1 MEALHEEALR
11 TIEETFGDRL
21 KRRPSREGESAHEGA
36 LASVLPVNPEEVEFL
51 AKVAERYS
59 VPLVALGAETAY
71 EPVAEKGSIL
81 VRFDLMRG
89 LWLRGSE
96 EVWVRAEPGALW
108 LELDNNLSARGW
120 GLAVYPT
127 SAPRATIGG
136 WLALD
141 GLGVGSFEYGWL
153 RENVLSADVVLP
165 GGERQTVRGEEL
177 HSVLSAQG
185 GGGIVVA
192 TTLRTRRA
200 DADVPFAQA
209 FASPEDLAGAVT
221 SIFDAGAPLWHLA
234 FLSPE
239 MAHARGL
246 GEDHL
251 LFGAYPGERAA
262 TIEKT
267 LRDVASSYR
276 GRELPSAD
284 AYRVWGERFFPV
296 APSRPTPAP
305 VERTLVPLPG
315 IAQRLESHPSEAV
328 QGTVAR
334 SGEAL
339 ILAYDAQKEGWRR

>member
-1 MEALHEEALR
+1 MEAFHEVALR
-11 TIEETFGDRL
+11 IIEETFKDRFT
-21 KRRPSREGESAHEGA
+21 RRPSRAGEKAHEGA
-36 LASVLPVNPEEVEFL
+36 LASVSPVNPEEVEFL
-51 AKVAERYS
+51 AKVAARYS

-71 EPVAEKGSIL
+71 EPVAEEGSIL

-89 LWLRGSE
+89 LWLRGFE

-108 LELDNNLSARGW
+108 LELDDNLSSRGW

-165 GGERQTVRGEEL
+165 GGERRTVRGEEL
-177 HSVLSAQG
+177 RSVLSVQ

-192 TTLRTRRA
+192 TTLRTRPA
-200 DADVPFAQA
+200 GADVPFAQV
-209 FASPEDLAGAVT
+209 FASPRDLAGAVT
-221 SIFDAGAPLWHLA
+221 SIFEAGVSLWHLA

-262 TIEKT
+262 TIENP
-267 LRDVASSYR
+267 LRDIASSHG
-276 GRELPSAD
+276 GRELASAD
-284 AYRVWGERFFPV
+284 AYRVWGERFFPG
-296 APSRPTPAP
+296 APSRPTPTP
-305 VERTLVPLPG
+305 VERTLIPLAE
-315 IAQRLESHPSEAV
+315 IAQRLESHPSRAV

-334 SGEAL
+334 SGEVL
-339 ILAYDAQKEGWRR
+339 VLAFDPQEEGWTP

>member
-1 MEALHEEALR
+1 MEAFHEVALR
-11 TIEETFGDRL
+11 IIEETFKERL
-21 KRRPSREGESAHEGA
+21 KRGPSREGERVHEGA
-36 LASVLPVNPEEVEFL
+36 LPSVLPVNPEEVEFL

-59 VPLVALGAETAY
+59 IRLVALGAETAY
-71 EPVAEKGSIL
+71 EPVAEQGSIL

-89 LWLRGSE
+89 LSLRGSE
-96 EVWVRAEPGALW
+96 EVWVRAEPGAPW
-108 LELDNNLSARGW
+108 LELENNLSARGW

-127 SAPRATIGG
+127 SAPRTTIGG

-153 RENVLSADVVLP
+153 RENVLSADVVLT
-165 GGERQTVRGEEL
+165 GGERRTVRGEEL
-177 HSVLSAQG
+177 RSVLSAQG

-221 SIFDAGAPLWHLA
+221 SIFEAGAPLWHLA
-234 FLSPE
+234 FLSPA

-305 VERTLVPLPG
+305 VERMLVPLAG
-315 IAQRLESHPSEAV
+315 IAQRLESDPSEAV

-334 SGEAL
+334 SGEVLMLAFDAL
-339 ILAYDAQKEGWRR
+339 EEGWRR